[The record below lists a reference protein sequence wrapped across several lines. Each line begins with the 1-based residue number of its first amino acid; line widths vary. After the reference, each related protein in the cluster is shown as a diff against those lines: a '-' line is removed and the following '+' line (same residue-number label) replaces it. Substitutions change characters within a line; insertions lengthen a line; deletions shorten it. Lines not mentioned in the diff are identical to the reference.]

1 MLVDPDER
9 AVDEDVFEIRIV
21 AEGLENALPDTLLR
35 PAPEARIDGEPLC
48 RTLPE
53 DLATASPRNPKNG
66 FDKEPRPLLP
76 GSPALPD
83 SSGAIRSH
91 WVSLNINRI
100 KADLHFQ
107 P

>member
-1 MLVDPDER
+1 VR
-9 AVDEDVFEIRIV
+9 AIQR
-21 AEGLENALPDTLLR
+21 
-35 PAPEARIDGEPLC
+35 
-48 RTLPE
+48 
-53 DLATASPRNPKNG
+53 TASIKSRLS
-66 FDKEPRPLLP
+66 RPLLP